1 MRSQALKAGDSSEV
15 TSQHCQKR
23 KEWYFFPSFL
33 ACCLTPKWEHDCI
46 GSPAY
51 WLLFPVLAS
60 VFTASLVELLSS
72 ARIWHAAALPGAL
85 RPWPPHTRQP
95 MGTKGSGQHRASAA
109 LPVCREGVLRTL
121 IPNHCS
127 QGLFCF
133 PLQLQ
138 VQRTVIKKQT
148 TPFSYHPSPHWKY
161 NVAWGWSRNNQEV
174 FNCSSNFSAA
184 LRERLQWLG
193 SEAASY
199 LLCLLQLQFQSKW
212 SSWGTYSFLSTFGIP
227 EPKEGAGSYL
237 MFQRRELSMLG
248 FLGHV

>member
-1 MRSQALKAGDSSEV
+1 MWSQALKAGDSSEV

-85 RPWPPHTRQP
+85 RLWPPHTRQP

-121 IPNHCS
+121 ILNHCS

-138 VQRTVIKKQT
+138 VQRIVIKKQT
-148 TPFSYHPSPHWKY
+148 TPFSCHPSPHWKH

-184 LRERLQWLG
+184 LRERLCSDWGARQPAICSAFCNYGSKANGLLG
-193 SEAASY
+193 ERTHF
-199 LLCLLQLQFQSKW
+199 FQ
-212 SSWGTYSFLSTFGIP
+212 P
-227 EPKEGAGSYL
+227 
-237 MFQRRELSMLG
+237 LG
-248 FLGHV
+248 FLSPRKGQAPISCSNAESFLCWAS